1 MSKTILSLLAF
12 SGVCQGKLTVKY
24 VGKEQLSAEDQF
36 EQFKFKF
43 NKIYES
49 DVEHAIRFANFK
61 ASLARIESGNADR
74 RSRGK
79 DETLG
84 VTKFSDLKPSEFKA
98 MYLGR
103 LPRRDSKPLP
113 MLNATE
119 CPACDRFPEAT
130 NADSSSF
137 DWVSKGAV
145 TPVKDQG
152 QCGSCW
158 AFGTT
163 GDIEGVT
170 FLKTGKLVSLSEQE
184 LVSCDKGENEGC
196 NGGLQEDA
204 FDYVKKHGITT
215 EKDYPYHSGG
225 GSTGSCKSAK
235 TKNDLTYIKGW
246 TQVSKSKKGES
257 AIKTA
262 LPKVGPI
269 TIGIDATP
277 MQDYIGGVDSPQ
289 CNVDCGC
296 TSSDLDHA
304 VLMVGYGEKG
314 SQSYWK
320 IKNSWASDWG
330 EDGYYRI
337 EYGKNLCGLAFDAV
351 HSHD

>member
-1 MSKTILSLLAF
+1 M
-12 SGVCQGKLTVKY
+12 
-24 VGKEQLSAEDQF
+24 
-36 EQFKFKF
+36 
-43 NKIYES
+43 
-49 DVEHAIRFANFK
+49 
-61 ASLARIESGNADR
+61 
-74 RSRGK
+74 
-79 DETLG
+79 
-84 VTKFSDLKPSEFKA
+84 TKFSDLTQSEFKK

-103 LPRRDSKPLP
+103 LPRRDSAPLP
-113 MLNATE
+113 MLNKTD
-119 CPACDRFPEAT
+119 CPACKRFPEVAT
-130 NADSSSF
+130 ASTSF
-137 DWVSKGAV
+137 DWTTKGAV

-163 GDIEGVT
+163 GDVEGVT

-184 LVSCDKGENEGC
+184 LVSCDKGTNEGC

-204 FDYVKKHGITT
+204 FVYIEKNGITT
-215 EKDYPYHSGG
+215 EKDYKYTSGG
-225 GSTGSCKSAK
+225 GRTGTAFFFLTYFFFNSLTFSTNTQHNTGSCATSK

-257 AIKTA
+257 DIKTA
-262 LPKVGPI
+262 LPKNGPI

-296 TSSDLDHA
+296 TANDLDHA
-304 VLMVGYGEKG
+304 VLMVGYGTKG
-314 SQSYWK
+314 SDSYWK